1 MEYTLLTVM
10 AHHIGLYAFIQEVSI
25 NIKDLSLLLLTQI
38 QDTTLQNNSYFFK
51 KKKKILPTTINYTV
65 SPISEPHI
73 KLATFA

>member
-51 KKKKILPTTINYTV
+51 KKKKFSQQQLTILFLQFQSHT
-65 SPISEPHI
+65 
-73 KLATFA
+73 